1 MSEMSLKEE
10 LQTAT
15 STSRNQDLV
24 RTNNR
29 KRWRTDLTGWLF
41 VLPFLLIFI
50 IFLVW
55 PVIFG
60 FRMSFFN
67 WTIGGNGSS
76 HFLGLANYQELMGD
90 GAFWKALGV
99 TLIFTVI
106 STPILVVLALGLAL
120 LVNRA
125 IPAQALFRT
134 IFFAPFILPVSVV
147 TLIWSWIYQP
157 GFGLIDGTLT
167 NLGLS
172 EIQWLTDP
180 TIAMIAVII
189 LTIWWTVGFNFV
201 VYLAGMQQISP
212 ELYEAASI
220 DGAGTWARI
229 RYLTI
234 PLLNRFTSLIVIL
247 QVIASLQ
254 LFTQTYLLTSG
265 GPNYSTRS
273 VIHYIYDTGFTSFR
287 LGYASAM
294 SYVFF
299 VIILV
304 VAVSQFALVS
314 RQSRK
319 GRNA

>member
-1 MSEMSLKEE
+1 MSEISLKEE
-10 LQTAT
+10 LQTSSAT
-15 STSRNQDLV
+15 HHHYQV
-24 RTNNR
+24 RAQNR
-29 KRWRTDLTGWLF
+29 KRWRTDLTGLLF
-41 VLPFLLIFI
+41 VLPFLLVFI

-55 PVIFG
+55 PIIFG

-67 WTIGGNGSS
+67 WTIGGSGSS
-76 HFLGLANYQELMGD
+76 HFLGLSNYQELLAD
-90 GAFWKALGV
+90 GAFWKALWITIV
-99 TLIFTVI
+99 FTLI
-106 STPILVVLALGLAL
+106 STPILVLLALGLAL

-157 GFGLIDGTLT
+157 GFGLINGTLT
-167 NLGLS
+167 QLGLK
-172 EIQWLTDP
+172 EVHWLTDP
-180 TIAMIAVII
+180 TIAMIAVVI
-189 LTIWWTVGFNFV
+189 LTVWWTVGFNFV

-254 LFTQTYLLTSG
+254 LFTQTYLLTTG
-265 GPNYSTRS
+265 GPNYATRS
-273 VIHYIYDTGFTSFR
+273 VIQYIYDTGFTSFR

-299 VIILV
+299 AVILV
-304 VAVSQFALVS
+304 IALLQFALLT
-314 RQSRK
+314 RQ